1 MISPSQRYGWM
12 FTAGRLGLFLICA
25 ALLYVLGFRSILLL
39 AGALILSVP
48 LSFVLLRPIR
58 LKWSAE
64 IEQNL
69 ERRRE
74 AKQKLR
80 SALRGD
86 E

>member
-1 MISPSQRYGWM
+1 M
-12 FTAGRLGLFLICA
+12 FTAGRLGLFLVCA
-25 ALLYVLGFRSILLL
+25 SLLYVLGFRSILLL
-39 AGALILSVP
+39 LGALILSVP

-64 IEQNL
+64 IERNL

-74 AKQKLR
+74 AKEKLR